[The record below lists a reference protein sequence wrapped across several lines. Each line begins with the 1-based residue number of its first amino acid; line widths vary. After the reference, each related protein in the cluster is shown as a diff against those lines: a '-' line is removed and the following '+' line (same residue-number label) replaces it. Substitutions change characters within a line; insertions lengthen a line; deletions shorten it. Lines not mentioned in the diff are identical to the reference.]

1 VAYFLGDRDFSI
13 KLGLTICN
21 GGGTICLMKPYSS
34 VLERAAIRFPGISLD
49 PDTLGGTP
57 RIAGTRI
64 PVYMILD
71 AIEYYG
77 DLAGAIKSYPNLSLN
92 QVKEAVGFAVY
103 VLEHPIE
110 DKALVLQDRRMCCG
124 CEWG

>member
-1 VAYFLGDRDFSI
+1 MTAILDHPCEPRPFSFESFHDRNWKCREQSISTEKDFD
-13 KLGLTICN
+13 LL
-21 GGGTICLMKPYSS
+21 YSS
-34 VLERAAIRFPGISLD
+34 VLEHAANRCPGISID

-77 DLAGAIKSYPNLSLN
+77 DLAGAIKSYPALSLN
-92 QVKEAVGFAVY
+92 QVKEALGFAVY
-103 VLEHPIE
+103 VLEHPVE
-110 DKALVLQDRRMCCG
+110 YEA
-124 CEWG
+124 